1 MAGVMSAG
9 GEGQTS
15 RAMSASS
22 RLERLRCVVSM
33 SNDAL
38 PLARFNGI
46 RRYRFCVGAGVDIT
60 TGSMSVS
67 GEGLNRLGDVCQWR
81 RPQQAG

>member
-1 MAGVMSAG
+1 MSASG
-9 GEGQTS
+9 KDLNKPG
-15 RAMSASS
+15 AAASS

-46 RRYRFCVGAGVDIT
+46 RRYRFCVGAGVAIM
-60 TGSMSVS
+60 TGAMSAS
-67 GEGLNRLGDVCQWR
+67 GEGLNKPGDVCQW
-81 RPQQAG
+81 